1 MTVGQVAP
9 LAIGLALAA
18 AAIVTYVRWQRGG
31 ALLALLTSAFAAGLA
46 GLARAEL
53 FIVAAGLAL
62 AVVIAPLPL
71 PRRASGKRE
80 QRSALAIGY
89 AAAVLGAFGLWLILT
104 FAIPSDVF
112 VVTPSPNLS
121 GK

>member
-9 LAIGLALAA
+9 LAIGLALTA
-18 AAIVTYVRWQRGG
+18 AAIVAYVRWQRGG
-31 ALLALLTSAFAAGLA
+31 TLLALLSSAFAAGLA

-53 FIVAAGLAL
+53 FIVAAAL
-62 AVVIAPLPL
+62 VLVVVLAPLPL

-89 AAAVLGAFGLWLILT
+89 AAAVLGAFGLWLILA
-104 FAIPSDVF
+104 FVVPGGVL